1 MPAGIFIGM
10 MFGIIRIKHT
20 IMKLLIKCLVYSLVI
35 TAVIVVNSLF
45 FLHHPPE
52 VQLVFITPGVI
63 ILGYSIISDDFRKKT
78 LARARWSRG
87 R

>member
-1 MPAGIFIGM
+1 
-10 MFGIIRIKHT
+10 
-20 IMKLLIKCLVYSLVI
+20 MKLLIKCLIYSLLI
-35 TAVIVVNSLF
+35 TAIIVVNSLF

-63 ILGYSIISDDFRKKT
+63 ILGYSIIGDDFRKKS

>member
-1 MPAGIFIGM
+1 
-10 MFGIIRIKHT
+10 
-20 IMKLLIKCLVYSLVI
+20 LII
-35 TAVIVVNSLF
+35 TAIIVVNSLF

-63 ILGYSIISDDFRKKT
+63 ILGYSIISDDFRKKS

>member
-1 MPAGIFIGM
+1 
-10 MFGIIRIKHT
+10 
-20 IMKLLIKCLVYSLVI
+20 MKLLVRCLVYSLIVVAI
-35 TAVIVVNSLF
+35 IVVNSLF

-63 ILGYSIISDDFRKKT
+63 ILGYSIISDDFRKKS
-78 LARARWSRG
+78 LEKARWSRG

>member
-1 MPAGIFIGM
+1 
-10 MFGIIRIKHT
+10 
-20 IMKLLIKCLVYSLVI
+20 MKLLIRCLIYSLI
-35 TAVIVVNSLF
+35 IVTIIVLNALF

-63 ILGYSIISDDFRKKT
+63 ILGYSIIMDDFRKKS
-78 LARARWSRG
+78 LQKSRWSRG

>member
-1 MPAGIFIGM
+1 
-10 MFGIIRIKHT
+10 
-20 IMKLLIKCLVYSLVI
+20 MKLLVRCLVYSLIIVAVVVI
-35 TAVIVVNSLF
+35 NSLF

-63 ILGYSIISDDFRKKT
+63 VLGYSLIADDLRKKNA
-78 LARARWSRG
+78 ARLRWSRG

>member
-1 MPAGIFIGM
+1 
-10 MFGIIRIKHT
+10 
-20 IMKLLIKCLVYSLVI
+20 MKLLVKCLVYSLVI
-35 TAVIVVNSLF
+35 TVVIVINSLF

-63 ILGYSIISDDFRKKT
+63 ILGYSIISDDIRKKA

>member
-1 MPAGIFIGM
+1 MQRGM
-10 MFGIIRIKHT
+10 IIELNQYLKLT
-20 IMKLLIKCLVYSLVI
+20 VMKLLVRCLIYSLIIVGI
-35 TAVIVVNSLF
+35 IVVNSLF

-63 ILGYSIISDDFRKKT
+63 ILGYSIISDDFRKKS
-78 LARARWSRG
+78 LEKARWSRG

>member
-1 MPAGIFIGM
+1 MQHGM
-10 MFGIIRIKHT
+10 IIELNQCIKLT
-20 IMKLLIKCLVYSLVI
+20 IMKLLVRCLIYSLIIVGI
-35 TAVIVVNSLF
+35 IVVNSLF

-63 ILGYSIISDDFRKKT
+63 ILGYSIISDDFRKKS
-78 LARARWSRG
+78 LEKARWSRG

>member
-1 MPAGIFIGM
+1 MIIGS
-10 MFGIIRIKHT
+10 IRVKHT

-78 LARARWSRG
+78 LAKARWSRG

>member
-1 MPAGIFIGM
+1 
-10 MFGIIRIKHT
+10 
-20 IMKLLIKCLVYSLVI
+20 MKLLVRCLIYSLIIVAI
-35 TAVIVVNSLF
+35 IVVNSLF

-63 ILGYSIISDDFRKKT
+63 ILGYSIISDDFRKKS
-78 LARARWSRG
+78 LEKARWSRG

>member
-1 MPAGIFIGM
+1 
-10 MFGIIRIKHT
+10 
-20 IMKLLIKCLVYSLVI
+20 MKLLVRCLVYSLIIVAI
-35 TAVIVVNSLF
+35 IVVNSLF

-63 ILGYSIISDDFRKKT
+63 VLGYSIIRDDIRKKS
-78 LARARWSRG
+78 AASVRWSRG

>member
-1 MPAGIFIGM
+1 
-10 MFGIIRIKHT
+10 
-20 IMKLLIKCLVYSLVI
+20 MKLLIRCLVYSLIIVAI
-35 TAVIVVNSLF
+35 IVVNSLF

-63 ILGYSIISDDFRKKT
+63 ILGYSIISDDLRKKSMQNS
-78 LARARWSRG
+78 RWSRG

>member
-1 MPAGIFIGM
+1 
-10 MFGIIRIKHT
+10 
-20 IMKLLIKCLVYSLVI
+20 MKLLVKCLVYSLVI
-35 TAVIVVNSLF
+35 TAIIVVNSLF

-63 ILGYSIISDDFRKKT
+63 ILGYSFISDDFRKKS
-78 LARARWSRG
+78 LVKSRWSRE

>member
-1 MPAGIFIGM
+1 
-10 MFGIIRIKHT
+10 
-20 IMKLLIKCLVYSLVI
+20 MKLLIKCLVNSLII

-63 ILGYSIISDDFRKKT
+63 ILGYSIISDDFRKKS

>member
-1 MPAGIFIGM
+1 MIIGT
-10 MFGIIRIKHT
+10 FHAKHT
-20 IMKLLIKCLVYSLVI
+20 IMKLLVKCLAYSLVI
-35 TAVIVVNSLF
+35 TVVIVINSLF

-63 ILGYSIISDDFRKKT
+63 ILGYSIISDDMRKKS

>member
-1 MPAGIFIGM
+1 MIVGTERA
-10 MFGIIRIKHT
+10 KHS
-20 IMKLLIKCLVYSLVI
+20 IMKLLIKCLVYSLII
-35 TAVIVVNSLF
+35 TAIIVVNSLF

-52 VQLVFITPGVI
+52 VQLIFITPGVM

-78 LARARWSRG
+78 LARSRWSRG